1 MLRFMAGC
9 LNTLTTFD
17 VGVVSL
23 PRTKMLFLPNRFFFT
38 FKTELSVFQFIASIL
53 FFLFN
58 NKNK

>member
-23 PRTKMLFLPNRFFFT
+23 RRTKMLFLPNRFFL
-38 FKTELSVFQFIASIL
+38 LSKPNFR
-53 FFLFN
+53 FFNLLRVDN
-58 NKNK
+58 QVL

>member
-38 FKTELSVFQFIASIL
+38 FKTELSVFQFIASR
-53 FFLFN
+53 
-58 NKNK
+58 